1 MRLTAAASLALAVTP
16 AFAQEQI
23 GLGPR
28 VGVFFPTSSAM
39 RDALGDSWV
48 SIGLGATDNS
58 TIKRK
63 MGVDWNFVYQSSKGN
78 RVLVVTPSFGLML
91 PLQNQP
97 VVGNYG
103 TQLYAAARAG
113 ISYIDYGITPSG
125 STVRESERRFVL
137 NGNVELGA
145 ALGPNWR
152 ASVRYDLMPKVDS
165 FDFSGLSLSVTYGL
179 FKF

>member
-1 MRLTAAASLALAVTP
+1 MRRYLVALLAAVAVPAL
-16 AFAQEQI
+16 AQEQI

-28 VGVFFPTSSAM
+28 VGVFFPASSEL
-39 RDALGDSWV
+39 RSALGDSWV

-63 MGVDWNFVYQSSKGN
+63 LGLDWNFIYQSSRGN
-78 RVLVVTPSFGLML
+78 RVFVVTPSFGIMV

-113 ISYIDYGITPSG
+113 ISYLDYGITPTG
-125 STVRESERRFVL
+125 STVRQSDRRFVM

-145 ALGPNWR
+145 AFGSNWR
-152 ASVRYDLMPKVDS
+152 ASVRYDLMPKTDG
-165 FDFSGLSLSVTYGL
+165 FDFSGLTLSVTYGI
-179 FKF
+179 FRF